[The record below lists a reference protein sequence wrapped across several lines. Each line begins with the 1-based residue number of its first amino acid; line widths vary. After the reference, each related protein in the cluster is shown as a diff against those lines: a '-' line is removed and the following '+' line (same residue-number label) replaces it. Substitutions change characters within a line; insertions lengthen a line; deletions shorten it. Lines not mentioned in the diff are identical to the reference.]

1 MPHGM
6 GCKFLQPAVR
16 LRYRRAVPP
25 KEPNKRQRLTDSNE
39 EMPTQRRSQGGKQ
52 WDIVSQSA
60 LKKAAWEKPLPSATW
75 RR

>member
-6 GCKFLQPAVR
+6 GCPFLQLAVR
-16 LRYRRAVPP
+16 LRYWRAVPQ
-25 KEPNKRQRLTDSNE
+25 KELNKRQRLTNSNE